1 MICSELQNKVVQGAD
16 RFPTHFTLTTANHHR
31 YYYQRQSMAPKPIKI
46 DLESIQVSQECSES
60 IVEISIEEFDD
71 YLSTYADP

>member
-1 MICSELQNKVVQGAD
+1 
-16 RFPTHFTLTTANHHR
+16 
-31 YYYQRQSMAPKPIKI
+31 MAPKPIKI